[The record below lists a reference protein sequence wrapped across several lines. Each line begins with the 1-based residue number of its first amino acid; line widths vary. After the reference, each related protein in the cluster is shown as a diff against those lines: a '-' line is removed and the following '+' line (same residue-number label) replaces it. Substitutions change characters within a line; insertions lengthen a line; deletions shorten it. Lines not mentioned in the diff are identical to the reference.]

1 MMQSVRLVSY
11 IAADGT
17 LQCQLPAQYANQQVE
32 IMLIIQS
39 IKFSPI
45 IKQSNSFFEQ
55 TFGCFADDPIERP
68 EQGNYETRE
77 MLL

>member
-11 IAADGT
+11 VAADGT

-39 IKFSPI
+39 ISLTSMVK
-45 IKQSNSFFEQ
+45 KSNDFFEQ

-68 EQGNYETRE
+68 AQGNYEVRE

>member
-11 IAADGT
+11 VAEDGI

-32 IMLIIQS
+32 IMLIIQPVNL
-39 IKFSPI
+39 SPI
-45 IKQSNSFFEQ
+45 IKKSNNFFEK

-68 EQGNYETRE
+68 EQGEWV
-77 MLL
+77 LS